1 MSWKKCKFATANLK
15 NSMSEQLTNITS
27 AEQESP
33 ELALAEH
40 LHAGFPSPAADC
52 TERIDITHELIR
64 HPETTFYARIEG
76 DSMQD
81 AGIFSGDLV
90 VIDRSLQASDG
101 DYVAAYIDGE
111 FTVKEFRLDP
121 SGKCAW
127 LIPHNDKYRKIRVDD
142 ENAFI
147 IWGVITHTIH
157 DVRTR

>member
-1 MSWKKCKFATANLK
+1 
-15 NSMSEQLTNITS
+15 MSEQLLNITS
-27 AEQESP
+27 AEQSSP

-52 TERIDITHELIR
+52 TERIDITRELVR

-127 LIPHNDKYRKIRVDD
+127 LIPHNDKYHKIRVDD
-142 ENAFI
+142 ENAFV
-147 IWGVITHTIH
+147 IWGVITATVH
-157 DVRTR
+157 RLK

>member
-1 MSWKKCKFATANLK
+1 
-15 NSMSEQLTNITS
+15 MSEQLTNITS
-27 AEQESP
+27 AEQVSP

-52 TERIDITHELIR
+52 TERIDITRELIR
-64 HPETTFYARIEG
+64 HPETTFYARIDG

-101 DYVAAYIDGE
+101 DFVAAYIDGE
-111 FTVKEFRLDP
+111 FTVKEFRSDP

-147 IWGVITHTIH
+147 IWGVITAAVH
-157 DVRTR
+157 RLK

>member
-1 MSWKKCKFATANLK
+1 
-15 NSMSEQLTNITS
+15 MSEVLSNITS
-27 AEQESP
+27 AEQKSP

-52 TERIDITHELIR
+52 TERIDITRELVR

-90 VIDRSLQASDG
+90 VIDRSIQASDG

-111 FTVKEFRLDP
+111 FTVKEFQSDP
-121 SGKCAW
+121 SGQCAW
-127 LIPHNDKYRKIRVDD
+127 LIPHNDKYSKIRVDD

-157 DVRTR
+157 DVRSR

>member
-1 MSWKKCKFATANLK
+1 MSQ
-15 NSMSEQLTNITS
+15 QLTQLTS
-27 AEQESP
+27 AEQTSP

-40 LHAGFPSPAADC
+40 LHAGFPSPAADY
-52 TERIDITHELIR
+52 TERIDITRELIA

-90 VIDRSLQASDG
+90 IIDRSLQASDG

-111 FTVKEFRLDP
+111 FTVKEFQSDP
-121 SGKCAW
+121 SGRCAW
-127 LIPHNDKYRKIRVDD
+127 LIPHNEKYHKIRVDED
-142 ENAFI
+142 NSFV

-157 DVRTR
+157 KL

>member
-1 MSWKKCKFATANLK
+1 
-15 NSMSEQLTNITS
+15 MSEQLSDITQ
-27 AEQESP
+27 AELNSP

-52 TERIDITHELIR
+52 TERIDITRELIH

-90 VIDRSLQASDG
+90 VIDRSLTASDG

-111 FTVKEFRLDP
+111 FTVKEFRSDP
-121 SGKCAW
+121 SKHCAW
-127 LIPHNDKYRKIRVDD
+127 LIPHNKAFSPIRVDED
-142 ENAFI
+142 NSFM

-157 DVRTR
+157 HVRPV

>member
-1 MSWKKCKFATANLK
+1 
-15 NSMSEQLTNITS
+15 MSEQLTNITS
-27 AEQESP
+27 AEQVSP

-52 TERIDITHELIR
+52 TERIDITRELIR
-64 HPETTFYARIEG
+64 HPETTFYARIDG

-101 DYVAAYIDGE
+101 DFVAAYIDGE
-111 FTVKEFRLDP
+111 FTVKEFRSDP

-142 ENAFI
+142 ENAFV
-147 IWGVITHTIH
+147 IWGVITAAVH
-157 DVRTR
+157 RLK

>member
-1 MSWKKCKFATANLK
+1 MNPIPQG
-15 NSMSEQLTNITS
+15 QLTDITQ
-27 AEQESP
+27 AEQSSP

-52 TERIDITHELIR
+52 TERIDITRELIR
-64 HPETTFYARIEG
+64 HPETTFYARIDG

-90 VIDRSLQASDG
+90 VIDRSLQADDG

-111 FTVKEFRLDP
+111 FTVKEFRHDP
-121 SGKCAW
+121 SHRCAW
-127 LIPHNDKYRKIRVDD
+127 LIPHNDKYSRIRVDED
-142 ENAFI
+142 DSFI

-157 DVRTR
+157 NVRAR

>member
-1 MSWKKCKFATANLK
+1 MTDQLIHITQANQ
-15 NSMSEQLTNITS
+15 S
-27 AEQESP
+27 SP

-40 LHAGFPSPAADC
+40 LHAGFPSPAADY
-52 TERIDITHELIR
+52 TERIDITREIVR

-76 DSMQD
+76 DSMRD

-90 VIDRSLQASDG
+90 VIDRSLSAADG

-111 FTVKEFRLDP
+111 FTVKEFRFDRP
-121 SGKCAW
+121 NNCAW
-127 LIPHNDKYRKIRVDD
+127 LIPHNNAYSPIRVTE

-157 DVRTR
+157 KLPH

>member
-1 MSWKKCKFATANLK
+1 
-15 NSMSEQLTNITS
+15 MSEQLTNITS
-27 AEQESP
+27 AEQVSP

-52 TERIDITHELIR
+52 TERIDITRELIR
-64 HPETTFYARIEG
+64 HPETTFYARIDG

-90 VIDRSLQASDG
+90 IIDRSLQASDG
-101 DYVAAYIDGE
+101 DFVAAYIDGE
-111 FTVKEFRLDP
+111 FTVKEFRSDP

-142 ENAFI
+142 ENAFV
-147 IWGVITHTIH
+147 IWGVITAAVH
-157 DVRTR
+157 RLK

>member
-1 MSWKKCKFATANLK
+1 
-15 NSMSEQLTNITS
+15 MSEQLTNITS
-27 AEQESP
+27 AEQISP

-52 TERIDITHELIR
+52 TEHIDITRELIR
-64 HPETTFYARIEG
+64 HPETTFYARIDG

-101 DYVAAYIDGE
+101 DFVAAYIDGE
-111 FTVKEFRLDP
+111 FTVKEFRSDP

-142 ENAFI
+142 ENAFV
-147 IWGVITHTIH
+147 IWGVITAAVH
-157 DVRTR
+157 RLK